1 MAFSDNLQFLRTRQ
15 GQTQEQ
21 LAELMEVSRQSVS
34 KWESGQSFPEMDT
47 ILRICELYRVDLD
60 TLVRG
65 SVEDSLVEDTAQYDR
80 FMNRYSRRMAFAIGG
95 IIADVALLAALRG
108 YDPGDSFAMRSIGLF
123 MLILAVC
130 VVVIVASSLQRDNFR
145 KAYPTIAD
153 FYTEE
158 EKQAFRQKFVWF
170 IAGGVGAILFDV
182 ALLLVLFAK
191 SPEGEPFESRAMS
204 VFLFIVAG
212 AVTAFVYAGIQEEK
226 YKIDEY
232 NRDNNPT
239 PEAKKRIGLINTICG
254 ALMMVTTA
262 LYVGLGLALDL
273 WSTAWWV
280 FAVAGILCGVIH
292 IVLDPYRDED

>member
-21 LAELMEVSRQSVS
+21 LAEALEVSRQSVS
-34 KWESGQSFPEMDT
+34 KWESAQSYPEMDT
-47 ILRICELYRVDLD
+47 LLRICELYRVNLD
-60 TLVRG
+60 TLMRG
-65 SVEDSLVEDTAQYDR
+65 SVEDSLVEDTAQYDA
-80 FMNRYSRRMAFAIGG
+80 FMNRFSKRMAFAIGG
-95 IIADVALLAALRG
+95 IIAGVGLCALMEARG
-108 YDPGDSFAMRSIGLF
+108 VSQYLIGAFL
-123 MLILAVC
+123 LLVVAVC
-130 VVVIVASSLQRDNFR
+130 VVVIVASSLQNENFR
-145 KAYPTIAD
+145 KANPTVAD
-153 FYTEE
+153 FYTEQ

-170 IAGGVGAILFDV
+170 IAGGVGAILF
-182 ALLLVLFAK
+182 ALALMVMFFFRF
-191 SPEGEPFESRAMS
+191 PEREPFESYAVS
-204 VFLFIVAG
+204 AFLLIVAG

-280 FAVAGILCGVIH
+280 FAVAGILCSVVH
-292 IVLDPYRDED
+292 IVLDPYRNED

>member
-21 LAELMEVSRQSVS
+21 LAEALEVSRQSVS
-34 KWESGQSFPEMDT
+34 KWESGQSYPEMDT
-47 ILRICELYRVDLD
+47 ILRICDLYHVDLD
-60 TLVRG
+60 TLMRG
-65 SVEDSLVEDTAQYDR
+65 SVEDSLVEDTAQYDK
-80 FMNRYSRRMAFAIGG
+80 FMNGFSKRMAFAVGG
-95 IIADVALLAALRG
+95 IIAGVGLCALMEARG
-108 YDPGDSFAMRSIGLF
+108 VSQYLIGAFL
-123 MLILAVC
+123 LLVVAVC
-130 VVVIVASSLQRDNFR
+130 VVVIVASSLQNENFR

-153 FYTEE
+153 FYTEQ

-182 ALLLVLFAK
+182 ALLLLFFSK
-191 SPEGEPFESRAMS
+191 FPEEEPFESYAIS
-204 VFLFIVAG
+204 VFLLIVAG

-239 PEAKKRIGLINTICG
+239 PEVKKRMGLITTICA
-254 ALMMVTTA
+254 ALMTLVTA

-273 WSTAWWV
+273 WRTAWWV
-280 FAVAGILCGVIH
+280 FAVGGILCAVVY
-292 IVLDPYRDED
+292 IVLDPYRNED